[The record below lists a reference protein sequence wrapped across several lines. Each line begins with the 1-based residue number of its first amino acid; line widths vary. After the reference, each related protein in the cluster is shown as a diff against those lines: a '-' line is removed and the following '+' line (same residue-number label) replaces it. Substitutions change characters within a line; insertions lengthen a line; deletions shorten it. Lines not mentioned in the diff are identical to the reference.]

1 MRSIFTL
8 AVVLLTAALCPA
20 QPLVDRVPADSMV
33 YLGWSGTDNIPG
45 YAGTHAEALIQ
56 QSGIPAV
63 FHQVLPQALA
73 KAKQKNPNDAA
84 EMQFA
89 YDIVNTLLRK
99 PTAVFFAGL
108 SMPQGGRGQPLPR
121 LGIVCRAG
129 ADSEALRAKLQAIV
143 DKEGDPD
150 VPVRIVADGQD
161 VAILIGYAADE
172 SPLSAAGG
180 LAGAATFASAVK
192 QVQPAAAAC
201 AFVDFERI
209 IDLIDSVVTEHAE
222 PDQQAMY
229 QKVVDALG
237 VRGLKHAIFTS
248 GFDGKDWMGRSF
260 VAAPAPRSGLLAML
274 DGPDLTDD
282 LLRTI
287 PFDAEIAAAGAF
299 DAAKLITELRAIAG
313 KIDPQY
319 QTYFDQGLGAAQMA
333 IGTNLQTSLLEP
345 LGPQWV
351 GYSAS
356 GVSGGGLTGLV
367 LINKADNA
375 EQARRGLMSLSLFAS
390 NSAGIAMRGQEIT
403 IQGRQVKV
411 GDLAINYIAA
421 PLVTP
426 CWSVSGD
433 YALFGLYPQSIVD
446 ANKHI
451 AAGGKSILDN
461 PDYQKMRDRLG
472 QKAVRGVYF
481 ANLPRTA
488 PSSYGLLLALSRI
501 VGVADLFG
509 IQSPAIVIPPYSVV
523 VEHLTPAAGVTW
535 VDDAGLH
542 GKLIEPFPGAGLFQG
557 SAGALPVIIGQSALM
572 GGIAAPAFGRAR
584 TQAREARDLSDL
596 RQIGV
601 GLMMCAN
608 DNDGRLPGEMSA
620 IVQGGYLTRDF
631 FDRIEPDREFQYL
644 GDGNVSLAKIQAP
657 SRVVLVYDAAAMGQG
672 RRVPAVY
679 ADGHA
684 QWLMPHE
691 AAQVIE
697 ASRAALEA
705 ARD

>member
-8 AVVLLTAALCPA
+8 AIVLLTAALCPA
-20 QPLVDRVPADSMV
+20 QPLADRVPADSMI
-33 YLGWSGTDNIPG
+33 YIGWSGTDNIPG

-56 QSGIPAV
+56 QSGLPAV
-63 FHQVLPQALA
+63 FQQVLPQALA
-73 KAKQKNPNDAA
+73 KAKQKNPNDAQ

-89 YDIVNTLLRK
+89 YDIVNTLRRK

-108 SMPQGGRGQPLPR
+108 SMPQGERGQPLPR
-121 LGIVCRAG
+121 LGVVCRAG
-129 ADSEALRAKLQAIV
+129 ADAEPIRAKLQAII

-150 VPVRIVADGQD
+150 VPVRVVADGQD
-161 VAILIGYAADE
+161 VAMLIGYDADE
-172 SPLSAAGG
+172 SPLSAGGG
-180 LAGAATFASAVK
+180 LVGAASFASAVK
-192 QVQPAAAAC
+192 QVQPTAAAC
-201 AFVDFERI
+201 AFVDVEKLFE
-209 IDLIDSVVTEHAE
+209 LIDTVVTEHADPE
-222 PDQQAMY
+222 QQGMY

-274 DGPDLTDD
+274 DGPDLSDD

-287 PFDAEIAAAGAF
+287 PFDAEIAAAGSF
-299 DAAKLITELRAIAG
+299 DAAKLITELRSIAG
-313 KIDPQY
+313 KVDPQY
-319 QTYFDQGLGAAQMA
+319 QTFFDQGLGAVQMA
-333 IGTNLQTSLLEP
+333 IGTNLQTGVLEP
-345 LGPQWV
+345 LGSHWV

-356 GVSGGGLTGLV
+356 GVSGGGLAGLV

-375 EQARRGLMSLSLFAS
+375 EQAKRGLMSLSLFAS
-390 NSAGIAMRGQEIT
+390 NSAGIALRDQEIT

-411 GDLAINYIAA
+411 GDLAINYVAV

-433 YALFGLYPQSIVD
+433 YAMFGLYPQSIID

-451 AAGGKSILDN
+451 ASGGKSIVDN
-461 PDYQKMRDRLG
+461 PDYQKLRERLG
-472 QKAVRGVYF
+472 QKSVRGVYF
-481 ANLPRTA
+481 ANLPKTA
-488 PSSYGLLLALSRI
+488 PNSYGLLLALSRI

-509 IQSPAIVIPPYSVV
+509 IQSPPIVIPPYSVFA
-523 VEHLTPAAGVTW
+523 EHLTPAGGVTW

-542 GKLIEPFPGAGLFQG
+542 AKVIEPFPGAGLFQG
-557 SAGALPVIIGQSALM
+557 SAGALPVIIGQSAM
-572 GGIAAPAFGRAR
+572 MAGITAPAFGRAR
-584 TQAREARDLSDL
+584 MQAREARDLSDL

-601 GLMMCAN
+601 GIIISSN
-608 DNDGRLPGEMSA
+608 DNAGKLPADMNA

-631 FDRIEPDREFQYL
+631 FDQIGPDRDFQYL
-644 GDGNVSLAKIQAP
+644 GDGNVSLAKIQEP

-684 QWLMPHE
+684 QWLRPHE
-691 AAQVIE
+691 VEQVIE